1 MVSPGSRNLATF
13 EDELDWREEPE
24 AHLGAQL
31 LSLWRIFSKW
41 RWLILST
48 VIAGLLAGGVLTL
61 LTTPIF
67 RGTATLQIEREAPR
81 IVNVQGLQPAESFQS
96 NEFFQ
101 TQYGLLKSYSLAE
114 RVVRNL
120 NLTDDATFMPKAR
133 SANGASGRSRSEPG
147 SDQAARTESAVGMV
161 MGGLRVDPVKESKL
175 VKVSFDSA
183 SPLTAARIANAVTDN
198 FIQAN
203 LERKYEASSFAR
215 SFLESRLNQVRQKLE
230 DSERELAAYATD
242 QQIINVGS
250 TGASKADPSGS
261 AGQSLTATDLDA
273 MNRALADAQQAR
285 ILAEQRWLQAES
297 TRGLGLPE
305 LQASS
310 TIQTLQNQKA
320 TLTADYQNKL
330 KVFKPEYSAMVQ
342 LRAQIDEV
350 DRQIAANSGS
360 VKDSLRA
367 QYQITLNNE
376 KALSAK
382 VTNLKAAFLDLQN
395 RSIRYNIIKRDV
407 DTSRSFYEG
416 LLEREKEVA
425 VAGVGSNNVS
435 IVDPARVPH
444 APFKPNVPFNLAM
457 AGGLGLL
464 AGLALAF
471 GLDQLDQSIK
481 SPSDVESKLRIP
493 LLGAI
498 PFVKG
503 NVDPLKALEDPRSA
517 ISEAYTSARTALL
530 LSTAESLPPTLLIT
544 SAQPS
549 EGKSTT
555 AAALAQSLAVLGN
568 RVLLIDADLRNP
580 SMHKIFGRS
589 GHSGFSNLLAGLSTL
604 EAETQ
609 PTDSPNLTL
618 LPAGPSPPNPAEL
631 LTSGRLRTILAEA
644 SEKFDLVVLD
654 GPPIMGLADAPLL
667 ASVTAGTVLVIEAG
681 QTGHQM
687 ALTALRRIDRGDA
700 HVLGALLTKFD
711 ISVSYGYGY
720 GGDYAYNYQYGA
732 DHAPPGRLKAIGQ
745 NVGKLFKRS

>member
-1 MVSPGSRNLATF
+1 MVASGSRNLATVD
-13 EDELDWREEPE
+13 DELDWREEPE
-24 AHLGAQL
+24 GRLGSQL
-31 LSLWRIFSKW
+31 LSLWRVCAKW
-41 RWLILST
+41 RWLILSA
-48 VIAGLLAGGVLTL
+48 VIAGLLVGVVATL
-61 LTTPIF
+61 LMTPIF
-67 RGTATLQIEREAPR
+67 RGTATLQIEREAPK
-81 IVNVQGLQPAESFQS
+81 IVNVQGLQPSEEFQS
-96 NEFFQ
+96 AEFFQ

-120 NLTDDATFMPKAR
+120 NLVEDPTFLPKKR
-133 SANGASGRSRSEPG
+133 SATGVGAETNPEFISGQGTRIERAT
-147 SDQAARTESAVGMV
+147 DRLMK
-161 MGGLRVDPVKESKL
+161 GLRVNPVRDSKL
-175 VKVSFDSA
+175 VKVSFDS
-183 SPLTAARIANAVTDN
+183 PDPVTAARVANAVTAN

-203 LERKYEASSFAR
+203 LERRYEASSFAR
-215 SFLESRLNQVRQKLE
+215 SFLESRLAQVRQKLE
-230 DSERELAAYATD
+230 DSERQLAAYATS
-242 QQIINVGS
+242 QQIINVGA
-250 TGASKADPSGS
+250 TGAKIDPTG
-261 AGQSLTATDLDA
+261 GGPQSLTATDLDS
-273 MNRALADAQQAR
+273 MNRALAEAQQAR
-285 ILAEQRWLQAES
+285 ILAEQRWRQAQS

-305 LQASS
+305 LQASV
-310 TIQTLQNQKA
+310 TIQKLQDQKA
-320 TLTADYQNKL
+320 TLTAEYQNKL
-330 KVFKPEYSAMVQ
+330 KIFKPEYSAMVQ
-342 LRAQIDEV
+342 LRAQIDEI
-350 DRQIAANSGS
+350 DRQLAGNTSS
-360 VKDSLRA
+360 VKDSLQA

-376 KALSAK
+376 KALTAK
-382 VTNLKAAFLDLQN
+382 VANLKAAFLDLQN
-395 RSIRYNIIKRDV
+395 RSIRYNIIQRDV

-435 IVDPARVPH
+435 IVDPARIPH
-444 APFKPNVPFNLAM
+444 RPIRPSAVLNLAL

-464 AGLALAF
+464 LGLALAF

-481 SPSDVESKLRIP
+481 SPSDVESKLRLP

-498 PFVKG
+498 PLVKG
-503 NVDPLKALEDPRSA
+503 NVDPIAALADPRSA
-517 ISEAYTSARTALL
+517 IAEAYTSARTALL
-530 LSTAESLPPTLLIT
+530 LSSAESLPSTLLIT

-555 AAALAQSLAVLGN
+555 AAALAQSLAILGN

-580 SMHKIFGRS
+580 SLHKILRRQ

-604 EAETQ
+604 DAEVQ
-609 PTDSPNLTL
+609 PTESPNLTL

-631 LTSGRLRTILAEA
+631 LTGGRLRTILAEA
-644 SEKFDLVVLD
+644 AEKFDIVVLD

-667 ASVTAGTVLVIEAG
+667 ASATAGTVLVIEAG

-720 GGDYAYNYQYGA
+720 GGDYAYDYHYGA
-732 DHAPPGRLKAIGQ
+732 DRAPPGRLKVIGR